1 MSKLRMRQRNAVL
14 IRSPRSVPAPASLP
28 LGHGGTEDATD
39 CRTGQGAGDDAN
51 PFGLPG
57 YLRRLSDKILAA
69 FNHAYAAGEEEIAFR
84 LHDALVAAE
93 QQARLQYPERRV
105 GRALKQAGLWIGYV
119 DARNRYLGLTQGVA
133 AERANV
139 EAAEA
144 AMTEAYRAWS
154 VA

>member
-1 MSKLRMRQRNAVL
+1 MSKFQMRQRNAASVRPS
-14 IRSPRSVPAPASLP
+14 RSAPAPASLP
-28 LGHGGTEDATD
+28 SEHRGLGDATD
-39 CRTGQGAGDDAN
+39 CRSDRDAGDGAN

-84 LHDALVAAE
+84 LRDALVAAE
-93 QQARLQYPERRV
+93 QQARLQYPERRA
-105 GRALKQAGLWIGYV
+105 GRALKQAGLWIDYV
-119 DARNRYLGLTQGVA
+119 DARNCYLGLTRGA
-133 AERANV
+133 PAKRATV

-144 AMTEAYRAWS
+144 AMTEAYRVWS

>member
-1 MSKLRMRQRNAVL
+1 MSKLQIRQRHAAS
-14 IRSPRSVPAPASLP
+14 IRSPRSVPAPAGLP
-28 LGHGGTEDATD
+28 LEPRGTGDATD
-39 CRTGQGAGDDAN
+39 CRSDRDAGDDAN

-84 LHDALVAAE
+84 LHDALAAAE
-93 QQARLQYPERRV
+93 QQARLQYPERRA
-105 GRALKQAGLWIGYV
+105 GRALNQAGLWIDYV
-119 DARNRYLGLTQGVA
+119 DARNRYLGLTQGVP

-144 AMTEAYRAWS
+144 AMTEAYRVWS